1 MPIIR
6 AISDLRNR
14 SKQISELCGR
24 ENQPVFITKN
34 GHGEL
39 VLMSQRYYEQLE
51 ARLEL
56 YEKLAA
62 AEAEEAA
69 GARGIPHH
77 TVVTKLRERAREK
90 TR

>member
-6 AISDLRNR
+6 PISDLRNR
-14 SKQISELCGR
+14 AKEIFEFCER

-39 VLMSQRYYEQLE
+39 VVMSQEHYDQLE

-69 GARGIPHH
+69 GVKGIPHH
-77 TVVTKLRERAREK
+77 TVVAKLRDRAREK

>member
-1 MPIIR
+1 MPLIR
-6 AISDLRNR
+6 PISDLRNR
-14 SKQISELCGR
+14 AKEIFDLRAR

-39 VLMSQRYYEQLE
+39 VVMSQQHYDQLE

-56 YEKLAA
+56 HEKLAA

-69 GARGIPHH
+69 GVKGIPHRIM
-77 TVVTKLRERAREK
+77 VAKLRDPAREK